1 MPPNWAPKPY
11 LNRSGPSN
19 PDMTP
24 SRAASSARDHTK
36 PRETHMKHIDRALSL
51 FCDGLRIVIGVLIG
65 LLIIPVGMQVIAR
78 YTGLIPVFLWT
89 EELATFIFVWIVM
102 LGSMLAVWDRTHFD
116 VHVMPEATSPLGRLL
131 QQGFVH
137 IAIAAF
143 AILFIWYGIGY
154 TQFGAI
160 QKSVM
165 LRMNLALTYVTV
177 PVAGFGWALFS
188 IRHLVAEI
196 DRYRQHHRSTQ

>member
-1 MPPNWAPKPY
+1 
-11 LNRSGPSN
+11 
-19 PDMTP
+19 
-24 SRAASSARDHTK
+24 
-36 PRETHMKHIDRALSL
+36 MKTIDRTLDL
-51 FCDGLRIVIGVLIG
+51 FCDVLRLVIGVLIG
-65 LLIIPVGMQVIAR
+65 LLIIPVGMQVLAR
-78 YTGLIPVFLWT
+78 YTGIIPVYLWT

-116 VHVMPEATSPLGRLL
+116 VHVLPEATSPLGRLL

-137 IAIAAF
+137 VAVAAF

-165 LRMNLALTYVTV
+165 LRMNLAFTYVTV
-177 PVAGFGWALFS
+177 PIAGVGWALFS
-188 IRHLVAEI
+188 IRHLAVEI
-196 DRYRQHHRSTQ
+196 ARYRHRDRSAS